1 MKKLALFFASA
12 LFFAACANE
21 QLQPEAVVVSVEAT
35 AESLVEGTKANV
47 SDAGAFTWQTGDVIS
62 AYKTDGTKLN
72 SSPLGV
78 GGSVTANFE
87 FATGW
92 NSTDYPTAYYPSDVT
107 YASDNVTVPA
117 TRAWVAD
124 NTAPTMRAEYSGAY
138 NFKHLGGVV
147 RVQIVN
153 VPTDARKFVF
163 KTPGYKINGE
173 FALVENAGVYS
184 IATVA
189 SADEAEQT
197 FTLTFDAPAAG
208 TTMNFYVPVPVGTYA
223 NGFSISLLNG
233 SDEAIYAK
241 TGASSQS
248 VALRQ
253 LILMSP
259 ITLAG
264 GVGDDAT
271 TILNAGANYSGN
283 FELPNTTNDVLIKF
297 GPSTGTVN
305 LVYSGSNHPANIE
318 IQVDGTLAKLTGN
331 LPSSHVEFT
340 TGTIEDAT
348 LLTSATTFV
357 VVHPAKISKSLTIAG
372 GNAEIK
378 GHVRS
383 IVVAENATGNNDS
396 TNPEPVSIKIE
407 APAPSAPE
415 EEQYDA
421 VGTITVNSDTEI
433 DNNTEEP
440 VNVVKGN
447 DDPNV
452 DVTVPDGDNAITPV
466 EGVVAIGDAKFET
479 IEAAIAASQAGE
491 TIIILED
498 LTSSAIILVDKAIT
512 IDGNDKTLTSTAT
525 RAINVNVNGEVTV
538 KNLTI
543 IASGERGFNVIQKP
557 ATLNI
562 NNVTATAANYTVNVA
577 GSAGAAKVNID
588 NSTLT
593 GKNVVNVAGPGT
605 KVSVQNSTINCND
618 DNTTAGEWYAGLCIN
633 KDGIGASIIAT
644 NTTIN
649 VTVGSDSEKGRNDAE
664 DGVVTINGSTD
675 EVSISVARIDAGD
688 YYHAFSSLAKAIE
701 FAKAGQTVT
710 ILRDITLDAPITINA
725 DKSLTLDLNGKTIS
739 QEKDCTGS
747 YSMITNNGKLTIKGN
762 GTISFK
768 DLSNGGGDTWG
779 SYVITNNGTLVV
791 ENGTLKHYGSA
802 DGDHDTN
809 LPIQNYKGK
818 VTINGGT
825 ISSVDFRSL
834 RDFTA
839 GGEIIINGGKFEGQ
853 VWMQGLGTGSSS
865 LTING
870 GEFEPVSGYDGSSV
884 YITNGTNI
892 VNVSITGGT
901 FNTKIGSANPSKD
914 GVKGCI
920 TGGTFTQFAKENT
933 NAELLNEGY
942 EFAAGGDGNY
952 TVVAK

>member
-1 MKKLALFFASA
+1 MKKLALFFVSA
-12 LFFAACANE
+12 LFLAGCANE
-21 QLQPEAVVVSVEAT
+21 QLQPEAAVVSVEAT

-47 SDAGAFTWQTGDVIS
+47 SDEGAFTWQAGDVIS
-62 AYKTDGTKLN
+62 AYKDDGSNLN
-72 SSPLGV
+72 SNPLGV

-87 FATGW
+87 FANTW
-92 NSTDYPTAYYPSDVT
+92 SSSDYPTAFYPSDVT
-107 YASDNVTVPA
+107 YASGEVTVPA
-117 TRAWVAD
+117 SRALVAN
-124 NTAPTMRAEYSGAY
+124 NTAPTMRADYSGAY

-197 FTLTFDAPAAG
+197 FTLSFDAPAAG

-233 SDEAIYAK
+233 SDVAIYAK
-241 TGASSQS
+241 TGATSQS
-248 VALRQ
+248 VALKQ

-264 GVGDDAT
+264 GVGEGAT

-283 FELPNTTNDVLIKF
+283 FELPNTANDVLIKF
-297 GPSTGTVN
+297 GESTGTVN
-305 LVYSGSNHPANIE
+305 LVYSGSNHPENIE
-318 IQVDGTLAKLTGN
+318 IQVEGTLAKLTGN
-331 LPSSHVEFT
+331 LPDSHVEFT
-340 TGTIEDAT
+340 TGTIGDVT

-378 GHVRS
+378 GHVRN
-383 IVVAENATGNNDS
+383 IVIADGATADGAAPVTVTIPAPQPGDDY
-396 TNPEPVSIKIE
+396 EPVS
-407 APAPSAPE
+407 S
-415 EEQYDA
+415 
-421 VGTITVNSDTEI
+421 ITANESVVI
-433 DNNTEEP
+433 DNNTGNNIP
-440 VNVVKGN
+440 VVEGN
-447 DDPNV
+447 DDV
-452 DVTVPDGDNAITPV
+452 DINVPDGDTAITPV
-466 EGVVAIGDAKFET
+466 EGVVAIGDAQFET
-479 IEAAIAASQAGE
+479 IEAAIAAAQAGE
-491 TIIILED
+491 TITILED

-512 IDGNDKTLTSTAT
+512 IDGNGKTLTSTISGAT
-525 RAINVNVNGEVTV
+525 GRAININVNGEVTV

-543 IASGERGFNVIQKP
+543 NASGERGFNVIQKP

-577 GSAGAAKVNID
+577 SSAGAAIVNID

-593 GKNVVNVAGPGT
+593 GLNVVNVAAASAVVT
-605 KVSVQNSTINCND
+605 VTNSTINCND
-618 DNTTAGEWYAGLCIN
+618 QNETVGEDYAALCLN
-633 KDGIGASIIAT
+633 KDAKGGTITAT
-644 NTTIN
+644 GCTIN
-649 VTVGSDSEKGRNDAE
+649 VPAESDSSKGSNGAE
-664 DGVVTINGSTD
+664 DGTVTIDGST
-675 EVSISVARIDAGD
+675 EGVIVNVAVITYEGSD
-688 YYHAFSSLAKAIE
+688 YYHGFETLDDAVE
-701 FAKAGQTVT
+701 FAKVGDK
-710 ILRDITLDAPITINA
+710 ISLIRNITLDDPITINA

-747 YSMITNNGKLTIKGN
+747 YSMITNKGELTINGN

-809 LPIQNYKGK
+809 LPIQNYQGK
-818 VTINGGT
+818 VIINGGT
-825 ISSVDFRSL
+825 ISSTDFRSL

-853 VWMQGLGTGSSS
+853 VWMQGLGAGSSS
-865 LTING
+865 LTIKG
-870 GEFEPVSGYDGSSV
+870 GEFEPVYGYDGSSV

-901 FNTKIGSANPSKD
+901 FNTKIGSADPSKD

-920 TGGTFTQFAKENT
+920 TGGTFTQSAKENT
-933 NAELLNEGY
+933 NAALLNEGY
-942 EFAAGGDGNY
+942 EFAAGADGNY

>member
-184 IATVA
+184 VATVA

-223 NGFSISLLNG
+223 GGFSISLLNG

-264 GVGDDAT
+264 GVGEGAT

-305 LVYSGSNHPANIE
+305 LVYGGSNHPAKVE
-318 IQVDGTLAKLTGN
+318 IQVEGTLAKLTGN
-331 LPSSHVEFT
+331 LASSHVEFT
-340 TGTIEDAT
+340 IGTIEDAT

-378 GHVRS
+378 GHVRN
-383 IVVAENATGNNDS
+383 IVIADGATADGAAAPVTVTIPAPQSGDVY
-396 TNPEPVSIKIE
+396 EPVS
-407 APAPSAPE
+407 S
-415 EEQYDA
+415 
-421 VGTITVNSDTEI
+421 ITANESVVI
-433 DNNTEEP
+433 DNNTGNNIP
-440 VNVVKGN
+440 VVEGN
-447 DDPNV
+447 DDV
-452 DVTVPDGDNAITPV
+452 DINVPDGDTAITPV
-466 EGVVAIGDAKFET
+466 EGVVAIGDAQFET
-479 IEAAIAASQAGE
+479 IEAAIAAAQAGE
-491 TIIILED
+491 TITILKD
-498 LTSSAIILVDKAIT
+498 LSSSAIILVDKAIT
-512 IDGNDKTLTSTAT
+512 IDGNGKTLTSTISGANG
-525 RAINVNVNGEVTV
+525 RAININVNGEVTV

-543 IASGERGFNVIQKP
+543 NASGERGFNVIQKP

-577 GSAGAAKVNID
+577 SSAGAAKVNID

-618 DNTTAGEWYAGLCIN
+618 NNTTAGECYAGLCLN

-649 VTVGSDSEKGRNDAE
+649 VTEGSDSEKGRNGAE
-664 DGVVTINGSTD
+664 DGTVTIDGST
-675 EVSISVARIDAGD
+675 EGVIVTVAVITYEGSN
-688 YYHAFSSLAKAIE
+688 YYHGFETLAAAVE
-701 FAKAGQTVT
+701 FAKVGDK
-710 ILRDITLDAPITINA
+710 ISLIRNITLDAPITINA

-739 QEKDCTGS
+739 QEKAQTAA
-747 YSMITNNGKLTIKGN
+747 YAMITNKGTLTIKDSKGN
-762 GTISFK
+762 GKITYKDIAEYSADNNYSSNTIS
-768 DLSNGGGDTWG
+768 NQ
-779 SYVITNNGTLVV
+779 GTL
-791 ENGTLKHYGSA
+791 TLES
-802 DGDHDTN
+802 
-809 LPIQNYKGK
+809 
-818 VTINGGT
+818 GT
-825 ISSVDFRSL
+825 IENTSSDNVMSYGYPHAID
-834 RDFTA
+834 
-839 GGEIIINGGKFEGQ
+839 
-853 VWMQGLGTGSSS
+853 VYQG
-865 LTING
+865 
-870 GEFEPVSGYDGSSV
+870 SV
-884 YITNGTNI
+884 TN
-892 VNVSITGGT
+892 ITGGT
-901 FNTKIGSANPSKD
+901 VKSVNYDCIRMFCNSTTKATTVNISGGNIINRVTFQNPSSSAA
-914 GVKGCI
+914 GYGRLNI
-920 TGGTFTQFAKENT
+920 TGGTFTTTSNV
-933 NAELLNEGY
+933 NANVRLLN
-942 EFAAGGDGNY
+942 FSSDVSNMKAVISGGTFDKGVKTQNYGSWTADWSWLEAFDGI
-952 TVVAK
+952 TKL